1 MTPTLPAA
9 SDPGPRLPQGR
20 VRAGPGLAGRI
31 AAGLLSMGMLAAVPA
46 QAAGPSKANAPADPA
61 ASGKTESATAVD
73 ASAKGHAAIL
83 DARDALR
90 KKDKSRLA
98 AARAATLAGEH
109 PLAMWV
115 DYWALSTRLD
125 EAQQPELEAFYQRW
139 PGSYVEDRL
148 RNDWLLVLGRRR
160 DWANFR
166 AEFPRFRMNDDR
178 EVSCYA
184 LLTRHLGGE
193 DVGAAGR
200 DAWLA
205 QRDADEGCALLATT
219 LFEARR
225 LSAED
230 VWRKTRL
237 AVEANRVRQ
246 ARQAG
251 GLISDEVAAA
261 IGELS
266 DSPARFL
273 AHKASARKRQ
283 GAELAALALI
293 RLAASQPEAAAQQ
306 MAHRWAEALPAEA
319 AAWVWASIGKQ
330 SAQNLSDDASTH
342 FQRAMLRSRDARD
355 ATRLPDETL
364 AWKLRAALRAADGA
378 GRWPQVLQAVEAM
391 SPAEQREP
399 AWVYWKARA
408 LQALATDA
416 TARAPAVTPAEP
428 TLPKTPAPEKALG
441 LGSAA
446 STEGPT
452 EPASGKSADRA
463 PVPPA
468 ATQAREL
475 LASIASPLH
484 FYGKLAAEELG
495 RPLMLPPAPAPLS
508 TEERAA
514 AVAHPGL
521 QRALLLISIGLR
533 PEGVREWNFSLRGLG
548 DRELLAAAQL
558 ACDREVWDRCINT
571 SERTRDVVD
580 MQQRFPMPFRLDV
593 LARAK
598 DAGVDPAYVY
608 GLIRQ
613 ESRFI
618 TDASSSVGASGL
630 MQVMPATAK
639 WTARK
644 LGIDFAPE
652 RINHRDT
659 NLQIGTGYLKLVLD
673 SFEGSQALAAAGY
686 NAGPSRPRKWRDGP
700 VIDAAAWAENVPFAE
715 TRDYVKKVLSNATD
729 YAALISGQPQ
739 SLRARLG
746 AVIGPA
752 GSPLSAANAALP

>member
-1 MTPTLPAA
+1 M
-9 SDPGPRLPQGR
+9 GR
-20 VRAGPGLAGRI
+20 WLAPWLTTSLV
-31 AAGLLSMGMLAAVPA
+31 AGLLWLLSAAALPSA
-46 QAAGPSKANAPADPA
+46 QAAGNPNAVD
-61 ASGKTESATAVD
+61 SGKPGSSVALTTA
-73 ASAKGHAAIL
+73 AISPEPIL
-83 DARDALR
+83 DAREALR

-98 AARAATLAGEH
+98 AARAAALAGEH

-115 DYWALSTRLD
+115 DYWALGARLD

-139 PGSYVEDRL
+139 PNSYVEDRL
-148 RNDWLLVLGRRR
+148 RNDWLLVLGHRR
-160 DWANFR
+160 DWVNFR

-178 EVSCYA
+178 EVTCYA

-193 DVGAAGR
+193 DVSVAGR

-230 VWRKTRL
+230 VWRKARL
-237 AVEANRVRQ
+237 AVEANRARL

-251 GLISDEVAAA
+251 ALIGDEVAAA
-261 IGELS
+261 IGDLS
-266 DSPARFL
+266 DNPARFL

-306 MAHRWAEALPAEA
+306 MAHRWAEVLPAEA

-330 SAQNLSDDASTH
+330 AAQNLSDDASAH
-342 FQRAMLRSRDARD
+342 FQRAMLRSRDAGD
-355 ATRLPDETL
+355 VSRLPDETL

-408 LQALATDA
+408 LQAQAADAAPLQAAVKPTD
-416 TARAPAVTPAEP
+416 RASDKPPTLVTPAP
-428 TLPKTPAPEKALG
+428 TTAPTVTPP
-441 LGSAA
+441 
-446 STEGPT
+446 
-452 EPASGKSADRA
+452 
-463 PVPPA
+463 

-495 RPLMLPPAPAPLS
+495 RPLMLPPPPAPLS
-508 TEERAA
+508 AEERAA
-514 AVAHPGL
+514 AAAHPGL
-521 QRALLLISIGLR
+521 QRALLLIAIGLR

-571 SERTRDVVD
+571 SERTRELVD
-580 MQQRFPMPFRLDV
+580 MQQRFPMPFRPDV

-598 DAGVDPAYVY
+598 EAGIDPAYVY

-618 TDASSSVGASGL
+618 TDASSSAGASGL
-630 MQVMPATAK
+630 MQLMPATAK

-644 LGIDFAPE
+644 LGIDYAQD
-652 RINHRDT
+652 RITHRDT
-659 NLQIGTGYLKLVLD
+659 NLQLGTGYLKLVLD

-729 YAALISGQPQ
+729 YAALLSGQPQ

-752 GSPLSAANAALP
+752 GVPLSAANAALP